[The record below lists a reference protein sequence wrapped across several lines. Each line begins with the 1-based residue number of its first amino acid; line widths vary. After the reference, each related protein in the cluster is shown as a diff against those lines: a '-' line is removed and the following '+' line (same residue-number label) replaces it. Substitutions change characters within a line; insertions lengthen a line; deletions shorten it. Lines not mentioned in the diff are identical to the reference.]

1 MGPIAFVINFEG
13 APIMSVEFRPRKL
26 GEYANIARK
35 RKWLIL
41 LPTIAIGL
49 SIAYAVYRLPDI
61 YESVTLIV
69 VKPSTLPNTVVPTI
83 AEETL
88 TRELTS
94 ISQVVTSRSSLQ
106 PLMEKYDL
114 FHDERLRGEPME
126 LLIDQMRKQIK
137 VEVNTSRNEITNG
150 FNITYRGRDPK
161 STQAVAAE
169 LASKYVDEQTKGTV
183 NAGTSAKQ
191 FIEEQVR
198 QAKEELDAIDTDRLK
213 YLQQNMNNLPS
224 QSQALVGR
232 LTALHEGQKALIA
245 ELGRSRDLGAAYR
258 SQLADITK
266 SYDQEIVLSAE
277 NTTDPKTTQAWA
289 ELVRRRSEYEG
300 DLQQMLTQLKEKNP
314 DVIARRKQI
323 EDIKAQQD
331 QMIKEWK
338 ERIDERKQKLQQ
350 LSDPRIV
357 SLKTQITMMDS
368 DVERQQRMLDETN
381 KQIAGLDARIN
392 AIPNAEVGLE
402 AIDRDYQTKKA
413 NFDALLAQQQKVV
426 IGADAVK
433 DQQSSGIQVV
443 DPANLPQRPVAPK
456 RFMLTAGGFGIGL
469 VIGLLLAVCFELRR
483 LFTIQTI
490 EDAKHY
496 TGLPVLASI
505 PVLLT
510 PAEAVAIPRR
520 RMVLMTAGV
529 AIALVATPILA
540 FVLHMT
546 HVFDKFLTM

>member
-1 MGPIAFVINFEG
+1 M
-13 APIMSVEFRPRKL
+13 RR
-26 GEYANIARK
+26 
-35 RKWLIL
+35 RKWLII
-41 LPTIAIGL
+41 LPTLAMGFAI
-49 SIAYAVYRLPDI
+49 SYVIYRLPDI
-61 YESVTLIV
+61 YESTTLIV
-69 VKPSTLPNTVVPTI
+69 VKPSTLPNSVVPTI
-83 AEETL
+83 EEETL
-88 TRELTS
+88 TRELAS

-106 PLMEKYDL
+106 PLVEKYDL
-114 FHDERLRGEPME
+114 YKDERLRGEPME
-126 LLIDQMRKQIK
+126 LVIDSMRKQIK
-137 VEVNTSRNEITNG
+137 VEVNTSNHEITNG

-169 LASKYVDEQTKGTV
+169 LASRYIDEQTKGTV

-198 QAKEELDAIDTDRLK
+198 QSKEELDTIDTQRLK

-224 QSQALVGR
+224 QSQALVGQ
-232 LTALHEGQKALIA
+232 LTALHEGQKAIIA
-245 ELGRSRDLGAAYR
+245 ELGRSRDLAAAYR

-266 SYDQEIVLSAE
+266 SRDQEIALSAYD
-277 NTTDPKTTQAWA
+277 TTDPKTTLAWA
-289 ELVRRRSEYEG
+289 ELVRRRSEFDGE
-300 DLQQMLTQLKEKNP
+300 LQIMLTQLKEKNP
-314 DVIARRKQI
+314 DVVAKRKQI
-323 EDIKAQQD
+323 EDIKGQQD

-338 ERIDERKQKLQQ
+338 ERIDERGQKLQQ
-350 LSDPRIV
+350 LSDPRII

-368 DVERQQRMLDETN
+368 DVEREQKMLDETN
-381 KQIAGLDARIN
+381 KQIAQLDARIN

-402 AIDRDYQTKKA
+402 AIDREYQTKKT
-413 NFDALLAQQQKVV
+413 NYDALLAQQQKVV

-443 DPANLPQRPVAPK
+443 DPANLPAMPVAPK
-456 RFMLTAGGFGIGL
+456 RFMLTASGFGIGL
-469 VIGLLLAVCFELRR
+469 AIGFLLAVCFELRR

-490 EDAKHY
+490 ADAKHY

-520 RMVLMTAGV
+520 RMALMTAGI
-529 AIALVATPILA
+529 AIAFVATPMLA
-540 FVLHMT
+540 FVLRMT

>member
-1 MGPIAFVINFEG
+1 
-13 APIMSVEFRPRKL
+13 MSVEFRPRKL

-49 SIAYAVYRLPDI
+49 SIAYAVYRLPDV

-126 LLIDQMRKQIK
+126 LLIDQMRKQIE

-161 STQAVAAE
+161 STQIVAAE
-169 LASKYVDEQTKGTV
+169 LASKYIDEQTKGTI
-183 NAGTSAKQ
+183 NAGASAKQ

-198 QAKEELDAIDTDRLK
+198 TAKEELDTIDNQRLT

-232 LTALHEGQKALIA
+232 LTGLHEEQKALIA
-245 ELGRSRDLGAAYR
+245 EQGRQRDLGAAYR

-266 SYDQEIVLSAE
+266 SYEQEIALSAE

-289 ELVRRRSEYEG
+289 ELVRRRSELEAA
-300 DLQQMLTQLKEKNP
+300 QQSLLTQYKPKHP
-314 DVIARRKQI
+314 DVIANQLQI
-323 EDIKAQQD
+323 DSVKRSQD
-331 QMIKEWK
+331 QMIADWK
-338 ERIDERKQKLQQ
+338 TRIDERKQKLTN
-350 LSDPRIV
+350 LTDPRIL
-357 SLKTQITMMDS
+357 SLRTQITMVDS
-368 DVERQQRMLDETN
+368 DSDRTQKLLSETSA
-381 KQIAGLDARIN
+381 QIADLTGRIN

-402 AIDRDYQTKKA
+402 AIDREYQTKKL
-413 NFDALLAQQQKVV
+413 NYDNLLAQQQKIDV
-426 IGADAVK
+426 GADAAK
-433 DQQSSGIQVV
+433 DFQGGGIQVV
-443 DPANLPQRPVAPK
+443 DPANLPERPVAPK
-456 RFMLTAGGFGIGL
+456 RFALTVAGFGIGMAL
-469 VIGLLLAVCFELRR
+469 GLLLAIAVELRR
-483 LFTIQTI
+483 LFTIQTT

-496 TGLPVLASI
+496 TNLPVLASI
-505 PVLLT
+505 PELFT
-510 PAEAVAIPRR
+510 AAEARAVPRRHALAMAAGVAAAFVAIP
-520 RMVLMTAGV
+520 A
-529 AIALVATPILA
+529 PI
-540 FVLHMT
+540 FVLRST
-546 HVFDKFLTM
+546 HVLEKFLL